1 MTFEKQFAQRLHDIR
16 VDMGMTQ
23 SDLAQKIGVTTSCI
37 CYYENAK
44 RMPSLK
50 MASIISQ
57 VFDMSLDDLVPRASY
72 EIPVDPRQTD
82 IFNNLIGEED
92 E

>member
-1 MTFEKQFAQRLHDIR
+1 MTFEKQFAQRLRDIR
-16 VDMGMTQ
+16 VDMGLTQ

-50 MASIISQ
+50 TASIISQ
-57 VFDMSLDDLVPRASY
+57 VFDMSLDDLVPCASY
-72 EIPVDPRQTD
+72 EIPVDPCQTG
-82 IFNNLIGEED
+82 IFDLIGEED